1 MMGGGKPEERFGPA
15 GEDAGADGLV
25 ELKLK
30 VPADLYRAYQR
41 CSWIIINETGRDQL
55 DIMEEMVYDFLVK
68 NEC

>member
-1 MMGGGKPEERFGPA
+1 MAVDEQDEGLRRRGGEPVN
-15 GEDAGADGLV
+15 DGLM

-41 CSWIIINETGRDQL
+41 CSWVIINETGRDQL

>member
-1 MMGGGKPEERFGPA
+1 MADGKHDNGKAAREEGS
-15 GEDAGADGLV
+15 GANGLV

>member
-1 MMGGGKPEERFGPA
+1 MMDSGKQDEGKRERAEGS
-15 GEDAGADGLV
+15 GTDGLV